1 MPDLIAIDGPAGDA
15 FVELIVSSWNAG
27 DAIAPVDPRLPEQ
40 SRQAVIEAIRPT
52 VLVRLGADGSIERN
66 RLPGG
71 SPVVDG
77 DALVIATSGTSGAQ
91 KAVVHTHASVAA
103 SARATSAELAVD
115 PASDR
120 WLACLPLAHIGGL
133 SVVLRA
139 LVTDTPLTVHPTFD
153 AAAVI
158 EAATT
163 GGATLVSLVTRAL
176 NQVPAELFRTVL
188 IGGAAPPDELPSNV
202 IPTYGMTETGS
213 GVVYGRRILD
223 GCEITLV
230 DDHGHRIDP
239 SGGEAGVIHVRGPM
253 LFRGYR
259 DGSSPFVDGGW
270 FPTGDL
276 GRWRSDGSLAVEGR
290 AADVIVSGGEK
301 VWPGP
306 IEVLLSERSDVV
318 EAAVIGRPDPD
329 WGHRVVAV
337 IVPSDP
343 ANPPTLD
350 DLRAEVTAR
359 LPAWCAPKE
368 LVLQTDPLPRTA
380 LGKLRRTALD

>member
-1 MPDLIAIDGPAGDA
+1 MGELIAIDGPAGDA
-15 FVELIVSSWNAG
+15 FIDVLVESWDAG
-27 DAIAPVDPRLPEQ
+27 AAIAPIDPRLPDGP
-40 SRQAVIEAIRPT
+40 RRAVIEAIRPT
-52 VLVRLGADGSIERN
+52 VLVRLGADGSVER
-66 RLPGG
+66 R
-71 SPVVDG
+71 PVAIGEPVDDG
-77 DALVIATSGTSGAQ
+77 DALVIATSGTSGVP
-91 KAVVHTHASVAA
+91 KAVIHTHGSIEA
-103 SARATSAELAVD
+103 SARATSKALAVE

-158 EAATT
+158 EAATD

-188 IGGAAPPDELPSNV
+188 IGGAAPPDDLPSNV

-223 GCEITLV
+223 GCEIGLV
-230 DDHGHRIDP
+230 DDDGHQVHR
-239 SGGEAGVIHVRGPM
+239 AGVTGAIHVRGAM

-259 DGSSPFVDGGW
+259 DGPTPFVDGGW

-276 GRWRSDGSLAVEGR
+276 GRWRTDGSLAVEGR
-290 AADVIVSGGEK
+290 AADVIVTGGEK

-306 IEVLLSERSDVV
+306 IEALLTGRRDIV
-318 EAAVIGRPDPD
+318 EAAVIGRPDAD

-337 IVPSDP
+337 VVPTDP
-343 ANPPTLD
+343 ADPPTLEQI
-350 DLRAEVTAR
+350 RTAVTDR
-359 LPAWCAPKE
+359 LPSWWAPKE
-368 LVLQTDPLPRTA
+368 LIVQTDPLPRTA
-380 LGKLRRTALD
+380 LGKLQRRAVV